1 MKKITLIFLAFIL
14 ASSAIFAQDE
24 QTEIEL
30 AKEAQN
36 PVADMI
42 SIPFQDNTTYRIG
55 EDRSYTQNILNFH
68 IWVL

>member
-68 IWVL
+68 I